1 MPRLTVLIPC
11 KDESR
16 HIHACIESAR
26 LVADEIL
33 IADSGSTD
41 DTLDIVRAA
50 GGCRIIEREY
60 VNSADFKNWAIPQ
73 ASHEWVM
80 VLDSDERITPEL
92 AAEIRQLMQSE
103 PQVDG
108 FWLRRDLFFLG
119 HPIRH
124 GSWETATLV
133 RLFRR
138 ECRYEPRRVHADV
151 VVPSGKVAPL
161 THRLEHYTAIDLA
174 HFVNRQHRYSVWSA
188 LDSYEKG
195 KRVGLLKMLTHAPLR
210 FVQMYLLR
218 GTFLDGV
225 PGLIIC
231 GLQAYYT
238 FLKDV
243 KIWTL
248 EHDRSNEC
256 QQVAPASAKSKPATP
271 AVARAA

>member
-11 KDESR
+11 KDERR
-16 HIHACIESAR
+16 HIRACIESVR
-26 LVADEIL
+26 PIADEIL

-41 DTLDIVRAA
+41 GTLDIVRSA

-73 ASHEWVM
+73 AANEWVM
-80 VLDSDERITPEL
+80 VVDADERVTPEL
-92 AAEIRQLMQSE
+92 ATEIRQQMQTE
-103 PQVDG
+103 PAVDG

-133 RLFRR
+133 RVFRR
-138 ECRYEPRRVHADV
+138 ECRYEPRRVHADI

-161 THRLEHYTAIDLA
+161 QHRLEHYTAIDLG

-188 LDSYEKG
+188 QDSYEKG
-195 KRVGLLKMLTHAPLR
+195 KRVGLVKMLVHAPLR
-210 FVQMYLLR
+210 FLQMYLLR

-231 GLQAYYT
+231 GLQAYYS
-238 FLKDV
+238 FLKDIH
-243 KIWTL
+243 IWSL
-248 EHDRSNEC
+248 EHDRSGEC
-256 QQVAPASAKSKPATP
+256 QQVAPATPSPAR
-271 AVARAA
+271 ARAA